1 MTKNFNLGHQ
11 TFFSKTWL
19 YRSLDIMISY
29 HRVQY
34 QKKLIVQSWED
45 LVTDGQADR
54 QTDENDFIGRC
65 PTNVDYPTNNL
76 RILVGLFG
84 SIAFQGLRD
93 NIKFLSSI
101 LSVELRK
108 KELILIEGRKSWK
121 LFLECLIEDWVSGA
135 TLTKYLV
142 KALAISCDSVT
153 LWPLPKI
160 LNGATFGNSFKDIRL
175 FIPFH
180 IRVKSFR
187 LFWKQFVK

>member
-1 MTKNFNLGHQ
+1 MTKNLNLGHQ

-29 HRVQY
+29 PRVQY

-84 SIAFQGLRD
+84 WIAFQGLSD
-93 NIKFLSSI
+93 DINFLSSI
-101 LSVELRK
+101 LSVKLRK
-108 KELILIEGRKSWK
+108 KRIHINWGEKIMKIILRVSNRRLSVRGNINKIFGKSA
-121 LFLECLIEDWVSGA
+121 G
-135 TLTKYLV
+135 YLLWFSYT
-142 KALAISCDSVT
+142 LAIT
-153 LWPLPKI
+153 KNIEW
-160 LNGATFGNSFKDIRL
+160 GYIR
-175 FIPFH
+175 
-180 IRVKSFR
+180 
-187 LFWKQFVK
+187 QFF